1 MREQVQKTGVRK
13 WAGQDLVDLQHEP
26 LVAITAFFE
35 EYGSC
40 IIRGCDVI
48 PTGSTYSVTPGMV
61 ALEGTDQN
69 GQPTFKVAPF
79 AGVDGVTLP
88 VYLTLTYSIIER
100 PYADLKVKPIAYDFR
115 AAATGVKPTDKP
127 YLEVGVAGGKSFVD
141 AIQDAKHRF
150 LTDTERSKL
159 TGIEANANNYV
170 HPAKHPA
177 SMIEQDDQNR
187 MVSASKMIE
196 WDAKATTAYVLNKIA
211 ELVGSSPAALD
222 TLNELATALG
232 NDPNFATTITN
243 ALAGKAPSSHKHN
256 ADSVEGLEIVNVNGA
271 RKLFRA
277 DNLDFS
283 HWIESK
289 WILDKGWRLS
299 SLNNYGNNQPGI
311 HRVLVDEADSVTNG
325 VYTTDDVMVS
335 RNSVSTNSGDWND
348 LVKAGIY
355 QVVGDGTWNGSTNS
369 PSGAYMYGLL
379 CVFASNGTL
388 TQLYFTH
395 VNSQLWVRS
404 KFTNGS
410 WFGWRHIVDS
420 EALSSYATI
429 EHVRQKIAEMVG
441 SSPAALDTLNELAAA
456 LGNDPNFATT
466 VMNALAGKAPASHT
480 HNGIESSGRAP
491 ILTGKIR
498 NPIGFRLHEV
508 YNDGYPALYGNVI
521 KFQTLLFGGELYIDC
536 KGGGGKT
543 PNGDIWLRII
553 ADWESSEW
561 SDWVKVFHSGNFNPN
576 DKADTNHNHDDK
588 YQPKGSYQPAGSYLT
603 QQQLEA
609 CFPSG
614 TINPDGSK
622 KEHFFDVICAGM
634 VDSSGSIKDY
644 WGENRVYS
652 YPFAVDKIGNGRYR
666 ITHNAN
672 IAYYGVLI
680 TARVLG
686 NTEYDNYGTW
696 DDRQLN
702 SFVVNM
708 FNDPGSFQDMGFNFV
723 MYRLR

>member
-1 MREQVQKTGVRK
+1 MKEQVQKTGVRK

-48 PTGSTYSVTPGMV
+48 QTGNTYSVTPGMV

-79 AGVDGVTLP
+79 AGITGVTLP
-88 VYLTLTYSIIER
+88 IYLTLSYSTLER
-100 PYADLKVKPIAYDFR
+100 AYADLKVKPIAYDFR
-115 AAATGVKPTDKP
+115 AAAAGVKPTDKP

-187 MVSASKMIE
+187 MVSAAKISE
-196 WDAKATTAYVLNKIA
+196 WNAKATPADVAQKIA
-211 ELVGSSPAALD
+211 ELVASSPAALD
-222 TLNELATALG
+222 TLNELAAALG
-232 NDPNFATTITN
+232 NDPNFAATMTKQ
-243 ALAGKAPSSHKHN
+243 LAGKASTNHTHDSYLGKTETAKDAEKLGGLSLSIIQPKQTKRDFVYGTLIKTSLWYQDSEGASFLFELQGNSYSAGYPFDLKIQGYMYNNTIIHKGGISQGAPIN
-256 ADSVEGLEIVNVNGA
+256 GIVAFCYNGYLCFWFPRQSYWQGFSVFVEDTAATVKINRVLEITDEQ
-271 RKLFRA
+271 KP
-277 DNLDFS
+277 S
-283 HWIESK
+283 EISK
-289 WILDKGWRLS
+289 EVSFDIL
-299 SLNNYGNNQPGI
+299 NFYHTGNFKPEN
-311 HRVLVDEADSVTNG
+311 
-325 VYTTDDVMVS
+325 
-335 RNSVSTNSGDWND
+335 
-348 LVKAGIY
+348 
-355 QVVGDGTWNGSTNS
+355 
-369 PSGAYMYGLL
+369 
-379 CVFASNGTL
+379 
-388 TQLYFTH
+388 
-395 VNSQLWVRS
+395 
-404 KFTNGS
+404 
-410 WFGWRHIVDS
+410 
-420 EALSSYATI
+420 YATI
-429 EHVRQKIAEMVG
+429 EHVKQKVAELVA

-466 VMNALAGKAPASHT
+466 VMNALAGKAPSNHV
-480 HNGIESSGRAP
+480 HDSISSLDSIPALAGAN
-491 ILTGKIR
+491 R
-498 NPIGFRLHEV
+498 NLKGMRFRGV
-508 YNDGYPALYGNVI
+508 IDNGYPGTYGNVI
-521 KFQTLLFGGELYIDC
+521 QFQGPLFGGELFIDSR
-536 KGGGGKT
+536 GGGGKT
-543 PNGDIWLRII
+543 GNGEMWLRVIS
-553 ADWESSEW
+553 DWATSEW
-561 SDWVKVFHSGNFNPN
+561 SDWVKIFHSGNFDPTA
-576 DKADTNHNHDDK
+576 KADTNHNHDDK
-588 YQPKGSYQPAGSYLT
+588 YQPKGSYLT

-622 KEHFFDVICAGM
+622 KEHFLDVICAGM

-644 WGENRVYS
+644 WGENRVGS